1 MNGKQA
7 KRLRR
12 AALGLAATLTE
23 AGKDIKKDGYQ
34 VLKRENKLSAS
45 SVFVDR
51 LMGVPSVDDPFDP
64 PSYRV
69 VVRPDSV
76 KGIYKTLK
84 GGKA

>member
-23 AGKDIKKDGYQ
+23 AGRDIKKDGYQ
-34 VLKRENKLSAS
+34 VVKHG
-45 SVFVDR
+45 D
-51 LMGVPSVDDPFDP
+51 PSRNYDPKGAMSETDLFNA
-64 PSYRV
+64 PSYQLK
-69 VVRPDSV
+69 VRPDSL

-84 GGKA
+84 KG